1 MKRGFTLIE
10 ILLALLVL
18 TIGIVSVVGVLSTAL
33 DTNVKAR
40 DDLDMVSFADM
51 VLNHCHAITN
61 WNSIPTSGTLSL
73 KDYNENAQN
82 LSIVPPYTPARYTS
96 QSILSNGSTNE
107 RYTVTYELDIQQ
119 SGDIKTVTL
128 KVWPGYNSSG
138 QPRLFQTEIYNW
150 NKI

>member
-18 TIGIVSVVGVLSTAL
+18 TIGIISVVGVLSTAL

-51 VLNHCHAITN
+51 VLNHCHGIED
-61 WNSIPTSGTLSL
+61 WNSIPNSGNLTL
-73 KDYNENAQN
+73 KDYSEND
-82 LSIVPPYTPARYTS
+82 LILLIGPPAALYTS
-96 QSILSNGSTNE
+96 RSTLSDSSTID

-119 SGDIKTVTL
+119 SGNRKIVTL
-128 KVWPGYNSSG
+128 KVWPGYNSTG
-138 QPRLFQTEIYNW
+138 KPRLFQTEIYNW
-150 NKI
+150 DKS